1 MCDVR
6 RCAALAEFGRDVRAV
21 AEHHTHSRPRQGR
34 NAAGP
39 MIAPFNCV
47 AVPSRRRR
55 NGLRRESCSSTM
67 FESTTPIAASGSLRL
82 ALLVGYAHCSTDQHD
97 LTAQR
102 DALLKP
108 GVAPDRIY
116 VGTNRERPGLR
127 EALAACRAGDT
138 LVVTKPDRLA
148 RPLPDARAIAAELTI
163 REVSLSLGGSVYDA
177 TDVVRRLVFNV
188 LAMVRRVGIRPDPA
202 PHPRGHEGRQG
213 QGPTTRQAAQAQPS
227 PRGPPWA
234 PWCTAAST
242 TPPRST
248 DPDGRVSRIRHRFGT
263 LGGAG
268 PQPAQ
273 PLGRSSL
280 NGARPP
286 ALAEACRAALGVESH

>member
-1 MCDVR
+1 MLDDHVR
-6 RCAALAEFGRDVRAV
+6 VDDAHRRKRIPPARAAALR
-21 AEHHTHSRPRQGR
+21 
-34 NAAGP
+34 
-39 MIAPFNCV
+39 M
-47 AVPSRRRR
+47 RRRR
-55 NGLRRESCSSTM
+55 DLLVELRALPDARVDRGPRHDRAHLWRCARS
-67 FESTTPIAASGSLRL
+67 

-102 DALLKP
+102 DALLSL

-116 VGTNRERPGLR
+116 VGTNRERRGLR
-127 EALAACRAGDT
+127 EALAARRAGDT
-138 LVVTKPDRLA
+138 LVVTKPDRLP

-177 TDVVRRLVFNV
+177 TDAVRRLVFNV

-202 PHPRGHEGRQG
+202 RHPRGHEGRQG

-248 DPDGRVSRIRHRFGT
+248 DPMAECPVSDTAARHS
-263 LGGAG
+263 GA
-268 PQPAQ
+268 A
-273 PLGRSSL
+273 
-280 NGARPP
+280 GATTRPGF
-286 ALAEACRAALGVESH
+286 A